1 MIQYPRYRQHRFSSF
16 QVIIAGFAA
25 VDLVGAFLL
34 MLPIAAQQRY
44 ITPFHEA
51 LFTSTSA
58 LCVTGLV
65 VQDTGS
71 YWSAFGQSV
80 ILLLIQIGKRIQ
92 NIMGLTYIKSRFLHP
107 VKMKWY
113 DLQIEIIGAWK
124 FFLKRQ
130 RSGERKLTKI
140 HYQSTDKICGNK
152 RSTVIY
158 MANGYTWH
166 GGLADRLKGIVSL
179 YAWCSD
185 HSKPFKI
192 NFCHPFRLHNYLI
205 PNEYDW
211 QIADEDISYNPCEV
225 AVKQCLI
232 APVLAVPTVQ
242 PRLPELLGDPLYHR
256 K

>member
-1 MIQYPRYRQHRFSSF
+1 
-16 QVIIAGFAA
+16 
-25 VDLVGAFLL
+25 
-34 MLPIAAQQRY
+34 
-44 ITPFHEA
+44 
-51 LFTSTSA
+51 
-58 LCVTGLV
+58 
-65 VQDTGS
+65 
-71 YWSAFGQSV
+71 
-80 ILLLIQIGKRIQ
+80 
-92 NIMGLTYIKSRFLHP
+92 MGLTYIKSRFLHP

-242 PRLPELLGDPLYHR
+242 PRLPELLGEWLDEHLVQTNAQLHVYTNMRYGNSRFAELFGKLFKPAPRLQNLIDYHKEQIGGKYISISFRFTTLLGDFTDCTGAALPVAEDR
-256 K
+256 KSVV